1 MITRTTVKNRLGRKP
16 YIFKDEVAYIMASS
30 EMEVAHELPRD
41 ATSLSNEL
49 QQVIHDLG
57 KQKIGK
63 EIKQN
68 SAQSYTPI
76 VIRRVNKEE

>member
-1 MITRTTVKNRLGRKP
+1 M
-16 YIFKDEVAYIMASS
+16 
-30 EMEVAHELPRD
+30 
-41 ATSLSNEL
+41 SLSNEL
-49 QQVIHDLG
+49 QQVIHDVV
-57 KQKIGK
+57 KWSIGK